1 MTLIHGTV
9 HSSGS
14 VAYVPQVY
22 GNFFLGFSCITPFHS
37 NIFVLISA
45 GIVGSVDY
53 VWNNT

>member
-1 MTLIHGTV
+1 MLIHGSV

-14 VAYVPQVY
+14 VAYVPQVN
-22 GNFFLGFSCITPFHS
+22 GNFFLGISCIDTFHS
-37 NIFVLISA
+37 NIFVMISA